1 MKHVLLAACM
11 LSMMATAFAQ
21 DKAATEA
28 ADEGP
33 WKMGGVTGLNFGQ
46 TYLSNWQGG
55 GNNAVNGTALL
66 SLYANYAKDKWTWD
80 NTFDAAYGQ
89 TLIGKLDDGAKFQK
103 TDDRLEINSKLGRK
117 TPLLNTFW
125 AAMATFR
132 TQWDVGRDYGVNP
145 SPIISDP
152 FAPAY
157 ILIGTGIDYKPS
169 PAFSAYLSPVT
180 AKITIVDNQRLAN
193 AGAFGVDPGENI
205 RYEVGGF
212 LKVQYKKDIMENVN
226 FATKADFFA
235 NYLENVGNID
245 VNWETL
251 IAMKINKWL
260 SASLSTHLIYDD
272 DIKVALDRDDDGVNE
287 GSGAR
292 VQFKEV
298 FTLGLQYQFSR

>member
-1 MKHVLLAACM
+1 MRDPGKWEESLDSILVKPIYRIG
-11 LSMMATAFAQ
+11 
-21 DKAATEA
+21 KA
-28 ADEGP
+28 
-33 WKMGGVTGLNFGQ
+33 
-46 TYLSNWQGG
+46 G

-193 AGAFGVDPGENI
+193 AGAFGVDPERKHSLRSRWI
-205 RYEVGGF
+205 
-212 LKVQYKKDIMENVN
+212 LKSAVQERHHGR
-226 FATKADFFA
+226 T
-235 NYLENVGNID
+235 
-245 VNWETL
+245 
-251 IAMKINKWL
+251 
-260 SASLSTHLIYDD
+260 
-272 DIKVALDRDDDGVNE
+272 
-287 GSGAR
+287 
-292 VQFKEV
+292 
-298 FTLGLQYQFSR
+298 